1 MVIARQA
8 RLVYPVELGHL
19 KKVVHLGQV
28 MKQAPLS
35 SVCRLSLSRIPHM
48 GDDNGKV

>member
-8 RLVYPVELGHL
+8 RFVYPVELGHL

-28 MKQAPLS
+28 MKQLYYLLFA
-35 SVCRLSLSRIPHM
+35 
-48 GDDNGKV
+48 D